1 MRDRE
6 TPIWTTPDNNTTDPQ
21 VLADLLAVTPEPT
34 PLNRAKAVLV
44 LYTAALYNAW
54 FSNPT
59 ELKVR
64 TWAEMFTEPEFTMA
78 NLEWAAIDALAA
90 IARKYPDIELTTD
103 EILEAA
109 AWKPKALFH
118 RNLNVWKLAVT
129 RRITTGDAG

>member
-6 TPIWTTPDNNTTDPQ
+6 TPIWSTPDNNTTDPRTS
-21 VLADLLAVTPEPT
+21 AYLLAVTPDPT

-78 NLEWAAIDALAA
+78 NLEWAVHEHFRTSTDGHMVPGHVRALAHNA
-90 IARKYPDIELTTD
+90 PQ
-103 EILEAA
+103 
-109 AWKPKALFH
+109 
-118 RNLNVWKLAVT
+118 
-129 RRITTGDAG
+129 TGGTQ